1 MESNKWLWQPK
12 KNGPIL
18 IRLRYTDVEGKKKT
32 FTRSLNTNH
41 FPTARKIRDKEFLP
55 IVLDMNHAKNTLELI
70 HELYPK
76 LEKQLSKGKHGGF
89 KDKQSSSVTLRTIH
103 TSWKKAL
110 STKGGNYQTSEGTVY
125 RYSKIVENFINYIG
139 EDTAIDNVKS
149 PNIIKYRDKRL
160 EGDQKSKKTIEL
172 ELGAI
177 KRFFGYAV
185 EQFDLDI
192 NPAIGITVKRTRSDK
207 HRELRQGKRRPP
219 THDEADSIC
228 TDFPEHS
235 SFSKIDFQDFAI
247 FARYTGM
254 RQAEVAQLRKE
265 DFCLFKKNAYVDQV
279 LDNPKN
285 FLKVYNGIIPK
296 DYVLCIFI
304 HDDESRQTKTG
315 QERIV
320 PVAEKAMSTIKRR
333 INTKSNSVFPCANT
347 PLKLKTFSRT
357 WLKKVKGIGQ
367 GLTYHGFRHYATSE
381 IENNGIG
388 ENISRV
394 VTGHSAGKD
403 AHAGYVHISI
413 SAMKEAVD
421 KIY

>member
-18 IRLRYTDVEGKKKT
+18 IRLRYADVNGKKKT

-55 IVLDMNHAKNTLELI
+55 IILDITHAKNMLELI

-76 LEKQLSKGKHGGF
+76 LEKQLAKGKHGGF
-89 KDKQSSSVTLRTIH
+89 KDKQSSFATLRTVH
-103 TSWKKAL
+103 QSWKKAL
-110 STKGGNYQTSEGTVY
+110 STKGGNYQASEGTVY

-139 EDTAIDNVKS
+139 EDTSIDNVKS
-149 PNIIKYRDKRL
+149 PNIIQYRDKRL
-160 EGDQKSKKTIEL
+160 EGDRKSKKTIDL

-185 EQFDLDI
+185 EQFGLDI
-192 NPAIGITVKRTRSDK
+192 NPAMGITVKRTRSDMN
-207 HRELRQGKRRPP
+207 RELRQGKRRPP
-219 THDEADSIC
+219 TRSEADLIC
-228 TDFPEHS
+228 TAFPKHS
-235 SFSKIDFQDFAI
+235 RFSEVDFQDFAM

-254 RQAEVAQLRKE
+254 RQAEVAQLKKG
-265 DFCLFKKNAYVDQV
+265 DFCLLKKDAYVDQV
-279 LDNPKN
+279 LANPNN
-285 FLKVYNGIIPK
+285 FLKIYNGEIPK
-296 DYVLCIFI
+296 GYILCIFI
-304 HDDESRQTKTG
+304 RDEESRQTKTG

-320 PVAEKAMSTIKRR
+320 PVAKKLMSTAKRR
-333 INTKSNSVFPCANT
+333 IKIKSNSIFPCANT
-347 PLKLKTFSRT
+347 PSKLKTFSRT
-357 WLKKVKGIGQ
+357 WLKKVKNIDQ

-394 VTGHSAGKD
+394 ITGHSASKD

-413 SAMKEAVD
+413 SAMTEAVD